1 MKKSKG
7 AIPFSTLLYNN
18 ASATTHTHIQHRYVG
33 EKKQFYLYSTSIIY
47 FCIYF
52 FKHLCPFA
60 DKMENWLT
68 SVQLI
73 PDSYVDFLYDDLT
86 ASLW

>member
-33 EKKQFYLYSTSIIY
+33 EKKTVLFVFNFNYI
-47 FCIYF
+47 
-52 FKHLCPFA
+52 
-60 DKMENWLT
+60 
-68 SVQLI
+68 
-73 PDSYVDFLYDDLT
+73 FLYLFF
-86 ASLW
+86 